1 MLEVMGI
8 LFLHENKKIVILFI
22 ILTTGPEESTCEL
35 GSTLLYS
42 VISND
47 FLMMMVKKGQEKK
60 VFCVVFLLSS
70 ALHNIRFKTVVPVK
84 LTHFILTQASE

>member
-8 LFLHENKKIVILFI
+8 LFLHENKKIIILFI
-22 ILTTGPEESTCEL
+22 ILTTGSEESTCER

-42 VISND
+42 VISID
-47 FLMMMVKKGQEKK
+47 FLMMMMVKKGQEKN

-70 ALHNIRFKTVVPVK
+70 TLHKMRVSS
-84 LTHFILTQASE
+84 LTGNEKWKILDSK